1 MILNLLSNKNF
12 ITYNKVVAKAIGLEE
27 ALCLGEICSLSNIR
41 NDVEFY
47 FTYAQIQEETCLTEY
62 AVRKAVQNLIKLNIL
77 SVTRKG
83 NPCKSWYT
91 INEDA
96 IIEILECQRTC
107 GIENRGTS
115 GSENDM
121 TSGIESEGSL
131 IKKDIKERYK
141 DKDINIGTDA
151 PKAKKPPLVDREPA
165 NDIEKVEKEY
175 LLNYRKLYNS
185 GVVKTESP
193 VINWGQSRALTKK
206 AIETYGLETILD
218 AVQKSVDYD
227 FCVQKGYTLTT
238 ILSAGCLANLI
249 NGNGWKKGTSI
260 NAFDKLDG
268 AIRVDF

>member
-141 DKDINIGTDA
+141 DKDINIGTTA
-151 PKAKKPPLVDREPA
+151 PKAKKPPLVDREPV
-165 NDIEKVEKEY
+165 NDIERVEKAY
-175 LLNYRKLYNS
+175 LLNYRELYKS
-185 GVVKTESP
+185 GIVSTEKP
-193 VINWGQSRALTKK
+193 IINWGQARKRTKDLL
-206 AIETYGLETILD
+206 AQYGLEIILK
-218 AVQKSVDYD
+218 AVKNSIESD
-227 FCVQKGYTLTT
+227 FCIQNGYSLNT
-238 ILSAGCLANLI
+238 IFSSGVLSGLI
-249 NGNGWKKGTSI
+249 NGNTHRKGHLI
-260 NAFDKLDG
+260 EQFDK
-268 AIRVDF
+268 VETSFVPF